1 MEVRIG
7 VVHTPKELTLEL
19 DASLDDVKKS
29 IEKAL
34 SDDGVL
40 WLVDPTGEERGA
52 RAPKTVRR
60 HCAHEV
66 AFVVLTGL
74 AERFAG
80 SSDEVRARRLRDR
93 LDVFSS

>member
-19 DASLDDVKKS
+19 DASLDEVKKS

-40 WLVDPTGEERGA
+40 WLTDSRG
-52 RAPKTVRR
+52 RTVG
-60 HCAHEV
+60 V
-66 AFVVLTGL
+66 P
-74 AERFAG
+74 AERIAYVEL
-80 SSDEVRARRLRDR
+80 EVEGGTKRVGFGRA
-93 LDVFSS
+93 